1 MLLSLAFVFV
11 AGSFTTI
18 RRRRLASPTSIP
30 EIEATH
36 PHVNPLRRPVCRR
49 CVSGRPMKR
58 PSFYGLADDRGAG
71 DGSGQIAVDSVP
83 RFAARPFEECLG
95 SRTAAGNRSGGRGGE
110 AGMVLEPRAAP
121 ATPV

>member
-36 PHVNPLRRPVCRR
+36 PHVNSLP
-49 CVSGRPMKR
+49 
-58 PSFYGLADDRGAG
+58 D
-71 DGSGQIAVDSVP
+71 
-83 RFAARPFEECLG
+83 RFAAG
-95 SRTAAGNRSGGRGGE
+95 A
-110 AGMVLEPRAAP
+110 
-121 ATPV
+121 